1 MRKKDYYDLLEVSP
15 GAGRAVINAAFKA
28 LMAEN
33 HPDKTGN
40 DRKAKALGEAHAV
53 LKDKRARRRYDRER
67 LKHHGTVIG
76 DYRVLEEIAEGGFG
90 ITYRG
95 EHVTLGTPVCI
106 KHASSISPQDEEI
119 LMEEAKAIWDLRHFA
134 IPAVRNILKLEDGSV
149 ALVMSYIPGPT
160 LFEIIEENRRLS
172 PEHVCW
178 ITERI
183 LNALKYLH
191 FHGVIHGDVKPGN
204 VIIQP
209 ESHMVTLV
217 DYGLSLIRPSRESKS
232 KGYTPIFAPP
242 EQIQGR
248 TLLPES
254 DLYSLGMT
262 MVFALGGDVKR
273 KEVPE
278 DTPDP
283 LCRFI
288 RRLIT
293 YDMLARPRWDK
304 DDLIKELQNIRRKAF
319 GRTNSFGMKIPGF

>member
-1 MRKKDYYDLLEVSP
+1 
-15 GAGRAVINAAFKA
+15 
-28 LMAEN
+28 
-33 HPDKTGN
+33 
-40 DRKAKALGEAHAV
+40 LGEAHVV
-53 LKDKRARRRYDRER
+53 LKNKRSRAKYNHEL
-67 LKHHGTVIG
+67 LKHHGTTIG

-119 LMEEAKAIWDLRHFA
+119 LMEEARAIWDLRHFA
-134 IPAVRNILKLEDGSV
+134 IPAVRNILKLDDGSV

-160 LFEIIEENRRLS
+160 LFEIIEENGRLS

-178 ITERI
+178 IAERI

-209 ESHMVTLV
+209 DSHMVALV
-217 DYGLSLIRPSRESKS
+217 DYGLSLIRPSRSDKS
-232 KGYTPIFAPP
+232 KGYTPMFAPP

-248 TLLPES
+248 SLLPES

-262 MVFALGGDVKR
+262 MVFALGGDVNK
-273 KEVPE
+273 KQVPTSVPE
-278 DTPDP
+278 P
-283 LCRFI
+283 LCRFVKK
-288 RRLIT
+288 LIT
-293 YDMLARPRWDK
+293 YDMMSRPRWDK
-304 DDLIKELQNIRRKAF
+304 QDLIGELQDIRQKTF
-319 GRTNSFGMKIPGF
+319 KRTSSFGMKIPGF